1 MTAHWGLPDPAA
13 VDGDE
18 RAREQAFLDTSIT
31 MTRRI
36 ELMLSLPLA
45 TLDRMAIQTQITD
58 IESR

>member
-1 MTAHWGLPDPAA
+1 MPAHWGLPDPAD

-18 RAREQAFLDTSIT
+18 PAREQAFLDTFIT

-36 ELMLSLPLA
+36 EPMLSLPLA